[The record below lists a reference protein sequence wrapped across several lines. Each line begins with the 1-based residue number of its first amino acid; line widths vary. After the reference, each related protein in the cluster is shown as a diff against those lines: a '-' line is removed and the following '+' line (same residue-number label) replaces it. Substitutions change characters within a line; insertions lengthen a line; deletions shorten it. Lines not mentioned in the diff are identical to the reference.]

1 MIKAK
6 IKAQNKEANLREYER
21 FSEEFSWE
29 EIAREFTWHETGRVN
44 MVYEAIDRWADDPEK
59 GARKALLFE
68 RGGEASS
75 FTYREL
81 KERSCQWANLFSE
94 LGLKKGDRLFLFLP
108 PCPEVYFVLL
118 GCVRS
123 GIIFSPLYST
133 LNYDELES
141 IIKNGAPRC
150 FLTNSDLAEM
160 LPLEAMDK
168 VDVCLFTDEPLPGIF
183 RREVSA
189 PAMLQ
194 KAPTQREPTWV
205 KDNFP
210 LYLIY
215 TSGATG
221 PPKGVV
227 HVHRDMLGHLVT
239 GRYVL
244 DLSEGTILW
253 TDAAPGW
260 VTGTVYSI
268 FAPWL
273 CGATSVVQG
282 DPFSAST
289 WYRTLE
295 RHHVSVW
302 YTTPVTI
309 ERLMEAGED
318 LPTRYDLSRLRHIVT
333 VGEALLPELFF
344 WVRKNIRLSPHDTW
358 WMSET
363 GMICLANFPSMDI
376 KPGSMGKPVPG
387 VEAAVIDESGKPLPL
402 LTMGELALKVPWPAI
417 MSGIWRDEKRY
428 EAYFRLPGWFLT
440 GDMAIKDEDGYY
452 YHQGRMDD
460 LIKVGEK
467 PVGPF
472 EIEQVLMQ
480 HPAVWEAAV
489 ISKSS
494 GAIGPHLKAFIAIK
508 KQFQESNRL
517 KQEIKAFVR
526 ANLSAE
532 IPLKEVEVL
541 EKLPRTS
548 TGKLLRR
555 VLRARELG
563 LPSGNLQDEEMI

>member
-1 MIKAK
+1 MIKAR
-6 IKAQNKEANLREYER
+6 IKAQNREANLREYER
-21 FSEEFSWE
+21 FYREFSWE
-29 EIAREFTWHETGRVN
+29 KFEKEFTWQRTGRIN

-59 GARKALLFE
+59 GGRTALIFE
-68 RGGEASS
+68 KGGKTLS

-81 KERSCQWANLFSE
+81 KKQSCRWANLFSE
-94 LGLKKGDRLFLFLP
+94 LELRKGDRLFLLLP
-108 PCPEVYFVLL
+108 SCPEMYFAML
-118 GCVRS
+118 GCARS

-141 IIKNGAPRC
+141 IIRNGAPRC
-150 FLTNSDLAEM
+150 LLTNPDLAEI
-160 LPLEAMDK
+160 LPLEAMDA

-183 RREVSA
+183 KREISVRK
-189 PAMLQ
+189 MLENS
-194 KAPTQREPTWV
+194 PEQREPVWV

-215 TSGATG
+215 TSGSTG

-227 HVHRDMLGHLVT
+227 HVHRDMLGHLLT
-239 GRYVL
+239 ARYVL
-244 DLSEGTILW
+244 DLAEDSTLW
-253 TDAAPGW
+253 TDGDPGW
-260 VTGTVYSI
+260 VTGAVYST

-295 RHHVSVW
+295 MHHVSVW
-302 YTTPVTI
+302 YTTPLTI
-309 ERLMEAGED
+309 EHLLEAGED
-318 LPTRYDLSRLRHIVT
+318 LPTRYDLSSLQHIVT

-344 WVRKNIRLSPHDTW
+344 WVRKNIGLSPHDTW

-376 KPGSMGKPVPG
+376 KPGSMGKAVPG
-387 VEAAVIDESGKPLPL
+387 VAAAVIDENGESLPP
-402 LTMGELALKVPWPAI
+402 LTMGELALKVPWPSI

-440 GDMAIKDEDGYY
+440 GDMALEDEDGYF

-467 PVGPF
+467 LVGPF
-472 EIEQVLMQ
+472 EIEHVLMQ

-489 ISKSS
+489 ISKS
-494 GAIGPHLKAFIAIK
+494 GRRTGPRLKAFVAIRK
-508 KQFQESNRL
+508 HFRESNRL

-541 EKLPRTS
+541 DKLPRTS

-563 LPSGNLQDEEMI
+563 LPSGNL

>member
-1 MIKAK
+1 MIKAR
-6 IKAQNKEANLREYER
+6 IKAQNGKANLRDYER
-21 FSEEFSWE
+21 FYREFSWE
-29 EIAREFTWHETGRVN
+29 DVEKEFTWHKTGRINVAF
-44 MVYEAIDRWADDPEK
+44 EAIDRWADDPEK
-59 GARKALLFE
+59 GDHKALIFE
-68 RGGEASS
+68 RGGETHD
-75 FTYREL
+75 FTYSEL
-81 KERSCQWANLFSE
+81 KEQSCLWANLFSE
-94 LGLKKGDRLFLFLP
+94 LGLKKGDRLFIFLP
-108 PCPEVYFVLL
+108 PCPEIYFAML

-141 IIKNGAPRC
+141 IIRNGAPRC
-150 FLTNSDLAEM
+150 LLTNPDLAEM
-160 LPLEAMDK
+160 LPLEAMDS
-168 VDVCLFTDEPLPGIF
+168 VDVCLFTGEPLPGTF
-183 RREVSA
+183 KREASA
-189 PAMLQ
+189 RKMLETS
-194 KAPTQREPTWV
+194 PREKEPVWV

-227 HVHRDMLGHLVT
+227 HIHRDMLGHLLT
-239 GRYVL
+239 ARYVL
-244 DLSEGTILW
+244 DLGEGSILW
-253 TDAAPGW
+253 TDGDPGW
-260 VTGTVYSI
+260 VTGTVYST

-295 RHHVSVW
+295 RHKISVW
-302 YTTPVTI
+302 YSTPVTI
-309 ERLMEAGED
+309 ERLLEAGED
-318 LPTRYDLSRLRHIVT
+318 LPTRYDLSHLRHIVT

-344 WVRKNIRLSPHDTW
+344 WVRKNMGLSPHDSW

-387 VEAAVIDESGKPLPL
+387 VEAAVVDETGNSLPPM
-402 LTMGELALKVPWPAI
+402 TMGELALKVPWPSL

-428 EAYFRLPGWFLT
+428 ETYFRLPGWFLT
-440 GDMAIKDEDGYY
+440 GDMALKDEEGYF

-460 LIKVGEK
+460 LIKVAEK
-467 PVGPF
+467 LVGPF

-489 ISKSS
+489 ISKS
-494 GAIGPHLKAFIAIK
+494 GGLTGPSLKAFVAIK
-508 KQFQESNRL
+508 KQFRESNRL

-532 IPLKEVEVL
+532 VPLKEVEIL
-541 EKLPRTS
+541 DKLPRTS

-563 LPSGNLQDEEMI
+563 LPSGNL

>member
-6 IKAQNKEANLREYER
+6 IKAENREANLRDYER
-21 FSEEFSWE
+21 FCKEFSWE
-29 EIAREFTWHETGRVN
+29 KIEREFSWHTTGRLN
-44 MVYEAIDRWADDPEK
+44 LAYEAIDRWADDPEK
-59 GARKALLFE
+59 GEREALVLE
-68 RGGEASS
+68 RGGETSR

-81 KERSCQWANLFSE
+81 KERSCQWANIMTR
-94 LGLKKGDRLFLFLP
+94 LGLRKGDRLFLFLP
-108 PCPEVYFVLL
+108 PCPEIYFAML

-123 GIIFSPLYST
+123 GIIFSPLFST

-150 FLTNSDLAEM
+150 ILTNSDLAEM
-160 LPLEAMDK
+160 LPLEAMDG
-168 VDVCLFTDEPLPGIF
+168 VDIHLFTDESSPGIF

-189 PAMLQ
+189 AEMLQ
-194 KAPTQREPTWV
+194 DAATEREPTWV
-205 KDNFP
+205 KANFP

-244 DLSEGTILW
+244 DLSEETVLW

-260 VTGTVYSI
+260 VTGAVYST

-273 CGATSVVQG
+273 CGSTSVVQG

-295 RHHVSVW
+295 RHQVGVW

-363 GMICLANFPSMDI
+363 GMICLANFPSVDI

-387 VEAAVIDESGKPLPL
+387 VEAAVIDEHGEPLPL
-402 LTMGELALKVPWPAI
+402 LTMGELALKVTWPAV
-417 MSGIWRDEKRY
+417 MSGIWRDEERY
-428 EAYFRLPGWFLT
+428 EDYFRLPGWFLT
-440 GDMAIKDEDGYY
+440 GDMALQDEEGYY

-460 LIKVGEK
+460 LIKVEEK
-467 PVGPF
+467 LVGPF

-494 GAIGPHLKAFIAIK
+494 RKTGPHLKAFVAIK
-508 KQFQESNRL
+508 KQFHESSRL

-526 ANLSAE
+526 ANLSTE

-563 LPSGNLQDEEMI
+563 LPSGSYDVK

>member
-1 MIKAK
+1 MIRARIKAENE
-6 IKAQNKEANLREYER
+6 AANLRNYEV
-21 FSEEFSWE
+21 FSREFSWKDL
-29 EIAREFTWHETGRVN
+29 AREFTWNDTGRIN
-44 MVYEAIDRWADDPEK
+44 MAYEAVDRWADDPQ
-59 GARKALLFE
+59 KADRPALVFE
-68 RGGEASS
+68 RSGNTSS
-75 FTYREL
+75 FTYRDL
-81 KERSCQWANLFSE
+81 KERSCQWANVLSQ

-108 PCPEVYFVLL
+108 PSQEIYFVLL

-123 GIIFSPLYST
+123 GIIFSPLYAT

-141 IIKNGAPRC
+141 IIRNGAPRC
-150 FLTNSDLAEM
+150 LLTNPDLAEI
-160 LPLEAMDK
+160 LPMDAMEA
-168 VDVCLFTDEPLPGIF
+168 VDVCLFNTETLPGIF
-183 RREVSA
+183 KREVSA
-189 PAMLQ
+189 PAMLRE
-194 KAPTQREPTWV
+194 APKEKEPVWV
-205 KDNFP
+205 KENFP

-215 TSGATG
+215 TSGSTG

-227 HVHRDMLGHLVT
+227 HVHRDMVGHLAT

-244 DLSEGTILW
+244 DLSEETILW
-253 TDAAPGW
+253 TDGDPGW
-260 VTGTVYSI
+260 VTGTVYST
-268 FAPWL
+268 FAPWI

-295 RHHVSVW
+295 RHRISVW
-302 YTTPVTI
+302 YTTPLTI

-318 LPTRYDLSRLRHIVT
+318 LPTRYDLSALRHIVT
-333 VGEALLPELFF
+333 VGEALLPELFY
-344 WVRKNIRLSPHDTW
+344 WVRKNIGLSPHDTW

-387 VEAAVIDESGKPLPL
+387 VEAAVLSETGEPLPP
-402 LTMGELALKVPWPAI
+402 LTIGELALKLPWPAV

-440 GDMAIKDEDGYY
+440 RDMALEDEDGYF

-460 LIKVGEK
+460 LIKVEEK
-467 PVGPF
+467 MVGPF

-489 ISKSS
+489 ISKSDR
-494 GAIGPHLKAFIAIK
+494 AVGPHLKAFVAIK
-508 KQFQESNRL
+508 KQFVDSGRL

-526 ANLSAE
+526 ANLSAQV
-532 IPLKEVEVL
+532 PLKEVEVL

-555 VLRARELG
+555 VLRAKELG
-563 LPSGNLQDEEMI
+563 LPSGNLS